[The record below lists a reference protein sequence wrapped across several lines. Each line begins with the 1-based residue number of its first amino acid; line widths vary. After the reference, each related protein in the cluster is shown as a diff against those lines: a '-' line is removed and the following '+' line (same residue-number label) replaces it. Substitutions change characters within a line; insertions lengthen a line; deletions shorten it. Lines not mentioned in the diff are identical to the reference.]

1 VKTVIDYRDLE
12 GAYNRVA
19 VASAKGFPKECAMM
33 EESIAFSFSAYY
45 ELVKNTATNPDT
57 AKSASTKPN
66 TTNPAST
73 NTTKLDERS
82 QSLAALF
89 YRNCVYLSAAY
100 RLVREGMLDPA
111 GNNMRTVFETIV
123 WQYAYLCDE
132 GMYANFKEVSDLEA
146 QKLDSL
152 PKKSWSNTKEREL
165 ENMRR
170 KYSFQKAMKAL
181 YSKETYEK
189 FFFSQYWMLCQ
200 KSHSSMF
207 GVNYNTPTME
217 GKTTMDKVP
226 EGSEEL
232 GSNLSAL
239 LYLAA
244 ESLHCFLN
252 CFPDKLSK
260 DNTDSILAFTN
271 KINKSIP
278 PSLSLAPDTKE
289 LPFTARFREL
299 D

>member
-1 VKTVIDYRDLE
+1 MADYKDLE
-12 GAYNRVA
+12 RAYDRVTES
-19 VASAKGFPKECAMM
+19 SAKAFAAECSLA
-33 EESIAFSFSAYY
+33 EESIAFSFNAYY
-45 ELVKNTATNPDT
+45 ELVKNSKKN
-57 AKSASTKPN
+57 
-66 TTNPAST
+66 
-73 NTTKLDERS
+73 LDARS

-100 RLVREGMLDPA
+100 RLIRDGLLDPA
-111 GNNMRTVFETIV
+111 GNNMRTVFETTV
-123 WQYAYLCDE
+123 WQYAYLCD
-132 GMYANFKEVSDLEA
+132 GDMYANFKEVSDLEE
-146 QKLDSL
+146 QKLASL

-165 ENMRR
+165 ENLRR

-217 GKTTMDKVP
+217 GRTTMDKAP
-226 EGSEEL
+226 EGPEEL
-232 GSNLSAL
+232 RANLTAL

-244 ESLHCFLN
+244 ENLLCFMN

-260 DNTDSILAFTN
+260 EKTDSILAFTN
-271 KINKSIP
+271 RINRSIP

-289 LPFTARFREL
+289 LAFTARFRKV